1 MKKLL
6 ALLIVSVIMIPAF
19 AQVDSIPDLGSISGF
34 VGDADTGL
42 PIYGAHV
49 VAQGPGYGQAYTGS
63 GGTYQITSLNPG
75 AYLVTASA
83 AGYEPAAEETVIVV
97 AGQNTPD
104 INFWLVPSGVPDD
117 GSISGFVGDANTG
130 LPILGCHVVAQG
142 PDYGQTYTDSGGTY
156 HIINLTPGP
165 YSVTASA
172 QGYEPGVQCSVLVI
186 AGQNTPGIDFWLNPS
201 GGTPTG
207 ISGRITNV
215 YSSQPILGALVTA
228 IASDSVTFGQD
239 HTNYYGEYFIQNLA
253 PGFYHV
259 SASASGFEPAVYPE
273 LVEVVEDQITSDI
286 DFALVPLD
294 TFELGGISGLVTDA
308 SDGTPIVFAQVYAF
322 GTSQGQASSD
332 TSGYYLVNDLV
343 AGEYIVRATA
353 PGYYPATYPDSVF
366 VIAGQ
371 ITSGINFALTPSDTG
386 GIGGFVIDG
395 ETWLT
400 ISGANVIATGSAGSY
415 QAQTNSQGDYLIDD
429 LQHGI
434 YYIEVQ
440 ASGYEPCIYSDAILV
455 QSGWIEAFVCPVLY
469 PSLSVE
475 EQKSSHGMNVA
486 LFAYPCPFKKSS
498 QLSFCIDKQTRT
510 QIRVFDARG
519 SVVRDLFDAT
529 IEPGLSYSIT
539 WDGKD
544 NNGRIVPKGVYFY
557 KLETDK
563 TSITKKTIFLK

>member
-1 MKKLL
+1 MMKKLL

-34 VGDADTGL
+34 VGDA
-42 PIYGAHV
+42 
-49 VAQGPGYGQAYTGS
+49 S
-63 GGTYQITSLNPG
+63 
-75 AYLVTASA
+75 
-83 AGYEPAAEETVIVV
+83 
-97 AGQNTPD
+97 
-104 INFWLVPSGVPDD
+104 
-117 GSISGFVGDANTG
+117 TG

-156 HIINLTPGP
+156 QIINLTPGP

-207 ISGRITNV
+207 ISGRVTNA
-215 YSSQPILGALVTA
+215 YSSQPILGALV

-273 LVEVVEDQITSDI
+273 LVEVVEDQITTDI

-294 TFELGGISGLVTDA
+294 TFELGGISGFVTDA
-308 SDGTPIVFAQVYAF
+308 SDGTPIVSAQVYAF

-332 TSGYYLVNDLV
+332 TSGYYLVYDLV

-400 ISGANVIATGSAGSY
+400 ISGADVTATGSAGSY

-475 EQKSSHGMNVA
+475 EQKSSHGMNGA

-563 TSITKKTIFLK
+563 TGITKKTIFLK